1 MKKILAIVIVAVLAL
16 ALCIGASAQT
26 SLDRVSVNHNVL
38 AEMGTDITEEGTL
51 TIAKGDK
58 VYILG
63 WALNRETAS
72 NLKEVVYTIDGKE
85 YKCADNYRDRPG
97 LANAIGESNTDLD
110 THAGIGQ
117 DDNAFELTGIDKLGD
132 GTYDVEILAKYE
144 DGSSEIMGN
153 GKGAFTLVVGTGINS
168 GEPAQSSESKA
179 ALSLNADD
187 IYALFEGNTGVNTVT
202 AEKKDG
208 YVTFTAGGEDPF
220 FAFAQPLNPG
230 TDAKYAVVKYRY
242 EGEGDRTIDFYLQ
255 IAEPHA
261 RAAIETDGEWH
272 YVIID
277 CTVPF
282 PENMDTLWDGTIA
295 RLDPLSGNG
304 ITDTSID
311 IASIEFYTSEAD
323 AQAAANGSSTQPSN
337 PGTADASVIAIAAV
351 ACVALAGV
359 VIAKKVR

>member
-153 GKGAFTLVVGTGINS
+153 GKGAFTLVVGTGVNS

-187 IYALFEGNTGVNTVT
+187 IYALFEGNSGANTVT

-208 YVTFTAGGEDPF
+208 YVSFTAEGEDPF
-220 FAFAQPLNPG
+220 FGFAEPLNPG
-230 TDAKYAVVKYRY
+230 ADAKYAAIKYRY
-242 EGEGDRTIDFYLQ
+242 EGEGERTLDLYLK

-272 YVIID
+272 YAIID
-277 CTVPF
+277 CSVPY
-282 PENMDTLWDGTIA
+282 PENADTLWDGTVA
-295 RLDPLSGNG
+295 RLDRFPATELP
-304 ITDTSID
+304 
-311 IASIEFYTSEAD
+311 AR
-323 AQAAANGSSTQPSN
+323 P
-337 PGTADASVIAIAAV
+337 
-351 ACVALAGV
+351 
-359 VIAKKVR
+359 